1 VFVEHKQPWP
11 TLTGRQ
17 QFYIDHEWYLAAGEE
32 LPTHK
37 EPPKAGGDYPLRLT
51 GSHTRWSIHSI
62 WRDEPRLLRLQ
73 RGEPTLYLGS
83 ADAAARGIRDNDRV
97 RVFNDVGACEL
108 LAKISPAIEPGQVVI
123 YHAWEPLQFKGHE
136 DATPN
141 REIVD
146 TNVFPDAC
154 GILMPLGGGD
164 PPIDEM
170 GSAAAPVNA
179 WYWRASAPEEARNV
193 VAGGL
198 GTTRATAQSPVRAR
212 SLWEDGAWAVVF
224 TRPLTVSGQAQE
236 ATPLAAGGAVKVGFA
251 VWEGSNGE
259 RAGLKSFSREWREL
273 TLDA

>member
-1 VFVEHKQPWP
+1 MQCRKV
-11 TLTGRQ
+11 
-17 QFYIDHEWYLAAGEE
+17 
-32 LPTHK
+32 
-37 EPPKAGGDYPLRLT
+37 
-51 GSHTRWSIHSI
+51 S
-62 WRDEPRLLRLQ
+62 
-73 RGEPTLYLGS
+73 
-83 ADAAARGIRDNDRV
+83 AARGRLLDPAALEWTQVPAEVIALDVTPLANQPSEYVKASRSAQEVGKV
-97 RVFNDVGACEL
+97 RSLMVQAAHDGSDVFFRL
-108 LAKISPAIEPGQVVI
+108 S
-123 YHAWEPLQFKGHE
+123 WE

-273 TLDA
+273 TLGA